1 MGIHSTLPV
10 FAVATFNGEVG
21 AMDDDAPLSNLKNVN
36 IKSSAV
42 DDNMTLAA
50 LAQAKPKADTNGKS
64 TGGKPKAGKGKGKAK
79 GAAKKKEER
88 QSSSSDSSSSSSSDS
103 SDEGDQGD
111 NKKAKA
117 KATKS
122 QRMALLKR
130 ERDGPDE
137 DADEEDKKDNLVKK
151 RDRTPKQQVVA
162 DLLCRWWYALPDWP
176 PDDQEFYK
184 PKLEERKLR
193 QVTIQEWEWVPEEDE
208 RGFKKVYQLSQF
220 RGVFRNSSGE
230 MIDLRPQ
237 ETCPCFQNF
246 MKKDLPELYDLLVK
260 AYEGQLK
267 DLANSKYNEERFRK
281 ELEAALNKTRNKSY
295 EAKKI
300 AGPKRSRTA

>member
-1 MGIHSTLPV
+1 
-10 FAVATFNGEVG
+10 
-21 AMDDDAPLSNLKNVN
+21 MDDDAPLSNLKNVN